1 MERIKF
7 KYHPNLYNDEVLI
20 HEEGVCNC
28 CGKKVSEYI
37 DMAYSAKDIDCICLS
52 CIHDGSAAEKLDA
65 NSCSLLKR
73 YLIPKNGM
81 SCLSARR
88 VTFRGR
94 EKTGWHA
101 ATIIA
106 PILAGLVYRNW
117 RNSVLK
123 KRSLRTTP
131 LRLLHIQ

>member
-7 KYHPNLYNDEVLI
+7 KYHPNLYTDEVLI

-28 CGKKVSEYI
+28 CGKIVSEYI
-37 DMAYSAKDIDCICLS
+37 GMAYSAEDIDCICLS
-52 CIHDGSAAEKLDA
+52 CIHDGSAAEKFDA
-65 NSCSLLKR
+65 EFVQFANEM
-73 YLIPKNGM
+73 N
-81 SCLSARR
+81 CLSAHR

-101 ATIIA
+101 AMIIA
-106 PILAGLVYRNW
+106 PILVRLVYRNW
-117 RNSVLK
+117 RNSGLK

-131 LRLLHIQ
+131 LRLLHIQAML